1 MLNGLLVATYLHEG
15 RQYNDEMMMMMM
27 MMMMMVMVMVMVVV
41 TVMVKRRVCS
51 EHVPR
56 NKHLQE

>member
-27 MMMMMVMVMVMVVV
+27 MMMVMVMVVV

>member
-15 RQYNDEMMMMMM
+15 RQYNDEMMMMM
-27 MMMMMVMVMVMVVV
+27 VMVMVVV

-51 EHVPR
+51 EHDPR

>member
-27 MMMMMVMVMVMVVV
+27 MMMMVMVMVVV

>member
-15 RQYNDEMMMMMM
+15 RQYNDEMMMM

>member
-15 RQYNDEMMMMMM
+15 RQYNDEM